1 MKRKFITAILL
12 LNVLGGSVW
21 AQTTDKDNSTKK
33 DTANVISRNIHIEP
47 SDTSKSVDEITK
59 RVIETTYKSY
69 PQQPGQPTII
79 INNIILP
86 SDYNQ
91 QGAMGRPAKKND
103 MNPPREE
110 RNSNR
115 FNDDDRSDFRAW
127 QRERGASMRDEN
139 TGEWKKDYSKEAFG
153 ANDDADENRDFR
165 AKYMHDEEEER
176 NPKNDK
182 KRRRNSGTWFIPMA
196 GIHASGFDAD
206 IKDDKYEG
214 RTGWNAG
221 FDIRMRAKRFFVQPG
236 LHYFNSA
243 MEVTNK
249 DSVSTDNFTDGP
261 RIHTLKLPVMLGL
274 YLTKANSGFFKL
286 NVKGGGSATYLL
298 DVDKSDIPQF
308 NKRNLNDFSYGVNAG
323 LGFEFG
329 PVVLDLS
336 HEWGV
341 SSFFKNTDKKNNIAR
356 VTLGIKF

>member
-1 MKRKFITAILL
+1 MKKKFISSMFLL
-12 LNVLGGSVW
+12 SVMSGSVW
-21 AQTTDKDNSTKK
+21 AQNTAKNNSVNK
-33 DTANVISRNIHIEP
+33 DTANVISRNIQIEP
-47 SDTSKSVDEITK
+47 SETTKSVDEITK
-59 RVIETTYKSY
+59 KVIETTYKSY
-69 PQQPGQPTII
+69 PQQTGQPTII

-91 QGAMGRPAKKND
+91 QGGTGLPARKND
-103 MNPPREE
+103 MRAPRGE
-110 RNSNR
+110 RNPNH
-115 FNDDDRSDFRAW
+115 FNHEDEQADFRAW
-127 QRERGASMRDEN
+127 QRERGASVRDEE
-139 TGEWKKDYSKEAFG
+139 TGEWRKDYSKEAFG
-153 ANDDADENRDFR
+153 AHRDTNENRDFIANDMR
-165 AKYMHDEEEER
+165 DEEER

-182 KRRRNSGTWFIPMA
+182 KRRRNSGTWFIPMV
-196 GIHASGFDAD
+196 GIHASGFDAN

-221 FDIRMRAKRFFVQPG
+221 FDVRMRAKRFFVQPG

-249 DSVSTDNFTDGP
+249 DSVNTDNFTDGP
-261 RIHTLKLPVMLGL
+261 RIHSLKLPVMLGI

-286 NVKGGGSATYLL
+286 NVKGGGSATYLI

-308 NKRNLNDFSYGVNAG
+308 NKRNLNDFSYGVIAG

-329 PVVLDLS
+329 PVALDLN